1 VVALAANVAAT
12 SWWYRARP
20 YAALHDVHALIAPN
34 PESSFFSD
42 HTVVATGCALGALLV
57 SRRWGI
63 VAIAIALAVGLARV
77 AVGAHYPTDV
87 LAAVAVTTLATVVL
101 LPTRPK
107 LTIGIGKLFTHLP
120 ASIAGRST
128 AIRPSRARAG

>member
-1 VVALAANVAAT
+1 M
-12 SWWYRARP
+12 
-20 YAALHDVHALIAPN
+20 HALIAPN

-42 HTVVATGCALGALLV
+42 HTIVATGCAIGALLV
-57 SRRWGI
+57 SRRWGV
-63 VAIAIALAVGLARV
+63 VAIAAGAAVGLARV

-87 LAAVAVTTLATVVL
+87 LTAVAVTTLATVML

-107 LTIGIGKLFTHLP
+107 LTIAIGKLFRYLP

-128 AIRPSRARAG
+128 AIRPSRAGAG